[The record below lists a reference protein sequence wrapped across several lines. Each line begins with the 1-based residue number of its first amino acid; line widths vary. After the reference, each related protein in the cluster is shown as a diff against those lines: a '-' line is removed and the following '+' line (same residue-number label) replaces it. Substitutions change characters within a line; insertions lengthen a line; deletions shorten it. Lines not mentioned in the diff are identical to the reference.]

1 MSTVV
6 ELRQM
11 AKERG
16 ITGISKMVKAEL
28 QKALGLP
35 ITGAPRAVKT
45 TSPPVASA
53 SAPRPVVRCGAKAT
67 PAPAPVKVVRP
78 VVQRNKGDLLKLLQ
92 IGDNDETIA
101 YIIPFEEIQDFNKLL
116 DQASLPMTER
126 EVVNEELGMDYI
138 EELCQDKAQDTVQAD
153 DVYVVQDDQRIVY
166 TMVVISKSE

>member
-1 MSTVV
+1 
-6 ELRQM
+6 M

-35 ITGAPRAVKT
+35 ITGAPRAVKS
-45 TSPPVASA
+45 TSPAVASASA
-53 SAPRPVVRCGAKAT
+53 SAPRPVVRCGAT
-67 PAPAPVKVVRP
+67 PAPVKVVRKE
-78 VVQRNKGDLLKLLQ
+78 VHRNKGDLLKILHVS
-92 IGDNDETIA
+92 GDDSGETLT
-101 YIIPFEEIQDFNKLL
+101 YIIPFEEVHDFNKLL
-116 DQASLPMTER
+116 DQAVLPMSER

-166 TMVVISKSE
+166 TMVVVSKTS

>member
-1 MSTVV
+1 
-6 ELRQM
+6 M

-35 ITGAPRAVKT
+35 ITGAPRAVKS
-45 TSPPVASA
+45 TSPAVASA
-53 SAPRPVVRCGAKAT
+53 SASSSAPRPVVRCGAGAGAKAT
-67 PAPAPVKVVRP
+67 PAPAPVKVVRS

-92 IGDNDETIA
+92 IGDNDETLT

-116 DQASLPMTER
+116 DQASLPMAER

-138 EELCQDKAQDTVQAD
+138 EELCQDKAQDVVQAD

-166 TMVVISKSE
+166 TMVVVSKSS